1 MGDEEERAIGPFS
14 FLGKKHRKKNS
25 RQHSKR
31 LRDILGE
38 SANDGNESDS
48 SRYSEMSGNK
58 GELINDE
65 SNRRVSVVSSVS
77 NSSAISYSH
86 CAVANKHDD
95 SAAKDVHDIQ
105 PTQSHHQAI
114 VTEECTRISELTKGM
129 RSMNKVMNQE
139 KETTINDCQVGQA
152 LDAPEKLEEG
162 ETERSEIDTKSSSES
177 SQSLANSGCS
187 EDHQHECRVRR
198 KHNMFHHELED
209 TGADSG
215 LDEIQATSQRASQ
228 NQSIMDHNGNA
239 PSNDK
244 LPTRDGLLSRFG
256 ERQSSGKIRKRH
268 FSSNASDFERKMNS
282 PISSRSSSMR
292 SSYSSSVPAS
302 IDSGLRM
309 GFQEPHA
316 SVVIVAI
323 DFGTTYSGYAF
334 AFTRDPESIHMMR
347 KWEGGDPGVNN
358 QKTPTTLLLRPDGS
372 FHSFGFGARDFY
384 HDLDP
389 AEAKQW
395 LYFEKFKMSL
405 HSSEVCYSIFILC
418 FFVLST
424 YAASISNWAKRKIF

>member
-38 SANDGNESDS
+38 NGDDGNESDS
-48 SRYSEMSGNK
+48 SRYSETSSNK
-58 GELINDE
+58 GELMDDE
-65 SNRRVSVVSSVS
+65 SKRRESTVSSVS
-77 NSSAISYSH
+77 KRSAISYSH
-86 CAVANKHDD
+86 SAVANKHDEC
-95 SAAKDVHDIQ
+95 AAKDVHDFE
-105 PTQSHHQAI
+105 PTQSHHQEI
-114 VTEECTRISELTKGM
+114 VTEECAGISELTKGM
-129 RSMNKVMNQE
+129 GSMNKAMNKD
-139 KETTINDCQVGQA
+139 KETTTSDCHVGQA

-162 ETERSEIDTKSSSES
+162 EIAHSEIDTKSSSGS
-177 SQSLANSGCS
+177 SHSFSNPGCS
-187 EDHQHECRVRR
+187 EDSQNECRVRR

-215 LDEIQATSQRASQ
+215 LDESQVTSQTASQ

-239 PSNDK
+239 PSNNK
-244 LPTRDGLLSRFG
+244 LPARDGLLSRFG
-256 ERQSSGKIRKRH
+256 ERQSSSKIRKRH
-268 FSSNASDFERKMNS
+268 FSSNASDFERKMSS
-282 PISSRSSSMR
+282 PISSRSSSVR
-292 SSYSSSVPAS
+292 SYSSSVPAS

-405 HSSEVCYSIFILC
+405 HSSEVCFIVFIL
-418 FFVLST
+418 FLHEKHF
-424 YAASISNWAKRKIF
+424 AASCCVGSS